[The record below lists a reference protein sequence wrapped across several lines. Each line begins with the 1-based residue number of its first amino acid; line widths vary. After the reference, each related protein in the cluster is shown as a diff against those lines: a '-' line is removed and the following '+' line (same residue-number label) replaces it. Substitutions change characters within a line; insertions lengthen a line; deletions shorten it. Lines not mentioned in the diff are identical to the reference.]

1 LADRPTQATQPITA
15 REIKTTAEALVIV
28 LADRE
33 VSIAWDDCS
42 PTLAAAS
49 SEQRSQVQ
57 LSPGGYGI
65 HWPLL
70 DEDLAVDALV
80 RAAEGR

>member
-1 LADRPTQATQPITA
+1 
-15 REIKTTAEALVIV
+15 VIV

-33 VSIAWDDCS
+33 VPIPWSDCS
-42 PTLAAAS
+42 PLLATAS
-49 SEQRSQVQ
+49 PEQRSTAE

-70 DEDLAVDALV
+70 DEDLAVGPLV

>member
-1 LADRPTQATQPITA
+1 MADRPTQATQPITA
-15 REIKTTAEALVIV
+15 REIKTTEEALVIV

-33 VSIAWDDCS
+33 VSIAWHDCS
-42 PTLAAAS
+42 PALATAS
-49 SEQRSQVQ
+49 VDQRSQVE

-65 HWPLL
+65 HWSQL